1 MRSLSSLSTVLIAIC
16 GCSTLAPPVTSL
28 LPNEAA
34 SAPPADQRAGAPAA
48 LVREQQ
54 WLQSWFEGTPV
65 VIGRAGDGAVLIEV
79 PRVSCFDRGRSMV
92 KPPLAVVL
100 DKLAES
106 LRRVPTAQLS
116 LIAAPGDDAGVESLA
131 LERAAQVR
139 KYLLSR
145 GVPATRLGKPITTPA
160 AAVQLRMDSGLP

>member
-1 MRSLSSLSTVLIAIC
+1 
-16 GCSTLAPPVTSL
+16 
-28 LPNEAA
+28 
-34 SAPPADQRAGAPAA
+34 
-48 LVREQQ
+48 
-54 WLQSWFEGTPV
+54 
-65 VIGRAGDGAVLIEV
+65 
-79 PRVSCFDRGRSMV
+79 MV